1 LLVDVFADKTTQL
14 PVVQESYYWIYDP
27 TLNLL
32 VLFPKFEINAVSEK
46 SLWLKIIEFCQLSQW
61 LTWFTHPM
69 NLDFKSGQFI
79 FNDDSISCLCTRF
92 NPKYVWSFGQKPK
105 MENTLNC
112 KFLHTQHPS
121 LWLQHPLIKK
131 QIWLTWVSIQQ
142 GLV

>member
-14 PVVQESYYWIYDP
+14 PLVQESYYWIYDP
-27 TLNLL
+27 TLDLL

-61 LTWFTHPM
+61 LAWFTNPAH
-69 NLDFKSGQFI
+69 LDFKSGQFI
-79 FNDDSISCLCTRF
+79 FNDDSIRGLCTRF

-105 MENTLNC
+105 LEKTLNS
-112 KFLHTQHPS
+112 KFLHTQHPN